1 MFHSMIHH
9 VDRVKNFSALHGLTK
24 DELQNFDGVENRLDS
39 LPKMQHDADYFSL
52 MKVNQSLSQLYEYAQ
67 SFRQHVDWLKQNV
80 TSSSQSA
87 KSASIHLSHLSKL
100 INTSLLQINEEAPQV
115 PPASFPDVSTDF
127 EGLLFSIEISERLQN
142 FCDWS
147 KRAATK
153 LLDEMCHL
161 TAQSL
166 TAMDTPEHFKVLK
179 LLGEGS
185 YGKVMLA
192 VHRKRGTPMAL
203 KFFPRDSTSLFSF
216 LREYNLSLS
225 FCTHPS
231 LTRALGIAYS
241 TPSHYVF
248 AQQASLFGDLY
259 NVILPEVG
267 LEEDCCQRVVSQLCG
282 ALSHLHSL
290 GFVHRDLKPENVFLC
305 DAACRWVKLG
315 DFGMVKARGTRV
327 PEVWYSS
334 PYCTPEAEIARG
346 NKDSWSS
353 ISDRNDGVKEG
364 EEVKKKERVWVSVEP
379 STDSWALGIL
389 TYAMLTGSHPWA
401 ETAGDCQS
409 YMKYQEWFDRARGPV
424 DELDVWAE
432 PRGESEKGLTNLIH
446 GELGKKEHPPPAAP
460 QFTCFTPLARSFF
473 QTLLDPRPR
482 HRGRPEDGL
491 SYLGGEWMM
500 EKERARLQEERK
512 KSRGRGA
519 IRNMKEM
526 EGRGER

>member
-1 MFHSMIHH
+1 M
-9 VDRVKNFSALHGLTK
+9 T
-24 DELQNFDGVENRLDS
+24 
-39 LPKMQHDADYFSL
+39 
-52 MKVNQSLSQLYEYAQ
+52 
-67 SFRQHVDWLKQNV
+67 
-80 TSSSQSA
+80 
-87 KSASIHLSHLSKL
+87 
-100 INTSLLQINEEAPQV
+100 
-115 PPASFPDVSTDF
+115 
-127 EGLLFSIEISERLQN
+127 
-142 FCDWS
+142 
-147 KRAATK
+147 AAAK

-166 TAMDTPEHFKVLK
+166 NSMDTSEHFKVLK

-192 VHRKRGTPMAL
+192 VHRKRVSLDLSGTPMAL

-241 TPSHYVF
+241 TPSHYIF

-259 NVILPEVG
+259 EVIIPELG
-267 LEEDCCQRVVSQLCG
+267 MEEDCCQRVVSQLCG

-305 DAACRWVKLG
+305 DSACRWVKLG
-315 DFGMVKARGTRV
+315 DFGMVKSRGTRI

-334 PYCTPEAEIARG
+334 PYCTPEAEVARG
-346 NKDSWSS
+346 NNDSSN
-353 ISDRNDGVKEG
+353 ITDGNDGIKDG
-364 EEVKKKERVWVSVEP
+364 EEKKKKRVWVSVEP

-401 ETAGDCQS
+401 ETASDCHS
-409 YMKYQEWFDRARGPV
+409 YLKYQEWFERSKSPN

-432 PRGESEKGLTNLIH
+432 PQTESPQDLDEAGLEK
-446 GELGKKEHPPPAAP
+446 KKHIPKAP
-460 QFTCFTPLARSFF
+460 QFACFTHLACSFF
-473 QTLLDPRPR
+473 QSLLNPRPQLR
-482 HRGRPEDGL
+482 RQPDEAL
-491 SYLGGEWMM
+491 SYLGGDWMM
-500 EKERARLQEERK
+500 EKERVRLEKARK
-512 KSRGRGA
+512 KSRGKGG

>member
-1 MFHSMIHH
+1 
-9 VDRVKNFSALHGLTK
+9 
-24 DELQNFDGVENRLDS
+24 
-39 LPKMQHDADYFSL
+39 
-52 MKVNQSLSQLYEYAQ
+52 
-67 SFRQHVDWLKQNV
+67 
-80 TSSSQSA
+80 
-87 KSASIHLSHLSKL
+87 
-100 INTSLLQINEEAPQV
+100 
-115 PPASFPDVSTDF
+115 
-127 EGLLFSIEISERLQN
+127 
-142 FCDWS
+142 
-147 KRAATK
+147 
-153 LLDEMCHL
+153 
-161 TAQSL
+161 
-166 TAMDTPEHFKVLK
+166 MDTSEHFKVLK

-248 AQQASLFGDLY
+248 AQQAGLFGDLY
-259 NVILPEVG
+259 DVILPEVG
-267 LEEDCCQRVVSQLCG
+267 MEEDCCQRVVSQLCG

-305 DAACRWVKLG
+305 DSACRWVKLG

-334 PYCTPEAEIARG
+334 PYCTPEAEVARG
-346 NKDSWSS
+346 NEDSWSGV
-353 ISDRNDGVKEG
+353 NDGVKEAG
-364 EEVKKKERVWVSVEP
+364 EKTKRVWVSVEP

-401 ETAGDCQS
+401 ETGSDCRA
-409 YMKYQEWFDRARGPV
+409 YLKYQEWFERAKGP
-424 DELDVWAE
+424 DDALDVWAE
-432 PRGESEKGLTNLIH
+432 PPGESAQDALESEFGEKGRA
-446 GELGKKEHPPPAAP
+446 PVAP
-460 QFTCFTPLARSFF
+460 QFACFTSLARSFF

-482 HRGRPEDGL
+482 CRGRPEDGL
-491 SYLGGEWMM
+491 SYLGGDWVM
-500 EKERARLQEERK
+500 ETERLRLEKERK
-512 KSRGRGA
+512 KSGGKGA
-519 IRNMKEM
+519 IRSMKEM

>member
-1 MFHSMIHH
+1 M
-9 VDRVKNFSALHGLTK
+9 T
-24 DELQNFDGVENRLDS
+24 
-39 LPKMQHDADYFSL
+39 
-52 MKVNQSLSQLYEYAQ
+52 
-67 SFRQHVDWLKQNV
+67 
-80 TSSSQSA
+80 
-87 KSASIHLSHLSKL
+87 
-100 INTSLLQINEEAPQV
+100 
-115 PPASFPDVSTDF
+115 
-127 EGLLFSIEISERLQN
+127 
-142 FCDWS
+142 
-147 KRAATK
+147 AAAK

-166 TAMDTPEHFKVLK
+166 TAMDTSEHFQVLK

-203 KFFPRDSTSLFSF
+203 KFFPRESTSLFSF

-267 LEEDCCQRVVSQLCG
+267 MEEDSCQRVVSQLCG

-305 DAACRWVKLG
+305 DSACRWVKLG
-315 DFGMVKARGTRV
+315 DFGMVKAVGTRV

-334 PYCTPEAEIARG
+334 PYCTPESEIARG
-346 NKDSWSS
+346 NEDSWSS
-353 ISDRNDGVKEG
+353 EGDGKCAVKED
-364 EEVKKKERVWVSVEP
+364 EEGKKKPRVWVSVEP

-401 ETAGDCQS
+401 ETASDCRS
-409 YMKYQEWFDRARGPV
+409 YLKYREWSDRAEGLDDDD

-432 PRGESEKGLTNLIH
+432 PQGEGGLIGAGLAEKDG
-446 GELGKKEHPPPAAP
+446 PPVAP
-460 QFTCFTPLARSFF
+460 QFACFTPLARRFF
-473 QTLLDPRPR
+473 RKLLDPTPR
-482 HRGRPEDGL
+482 LRGRPEVAL
-491 SYLGGEWMM
+491 NYLGGEWVM
-500 EKERARLQEERK
+500 EKERARLEEERK
-512 KSRGRGA
+512 KSGVKGA
-519 IRNMKEM
+519 IRNMKEK

>member
-1 MFHSMIHH
+1 M
-9 VDRVKNFSALHGLTK
+9 T
-24 DELQNFDGVENRLDS
+24 
-39 LPKMQHDADYFSL
+39 
-52 MKVNQSLSQLYEYAQ
+52 
-67 SFRQHVDWLKQNV
+67 
-80 TSSSQSA
+80 
-87 KSASIHLSHLSKL
+87 
-100 INTSLLQINEEAPQV
+100 
-115 PPASFPDVSTDF
+115 
-127 EGLLFSIEISERLQN
+127 
-142 FCDWS
+142 
-147 KRAATK
+147 AATK

-166 TAMDTPEHFKVLK
+166 TAMDTSEHFQVLK

-203 KFFPRDSTSLFSF
+203 KFFPRESTSLFSF

-248 AQQASLFGDLY
+248 AQQVSLFGDLY
-259 NVILPEVG
+259 DVILPEVG
-267 LEEDCCQRVVSQLCG
+267 MEEDCCQRVVSQLCG

-305 DAACRWVKLG
+305 DSACRWVKLG
-315 DFGMVKARGTRV
+315 DFGMVKARGTKV

-334 PYCTPEAEIARG
+334 PYCPPEAEIARD
-346 NKDSWSS
+346 NEDSWSS
-353 ISDRNDGVKEG
+353 VSDGNEASKED
-364 EEVKKKERVWVSVEP
+364 EDEKKMKKKKRVWVSVEP
-379 STDSWALGIL
+379 SADSWALGIL

-401 ETAGDCQS
+401 ETANDCRS
-409 YMKYQEWFDRARGPV
+409 YLKYLEWFDRTRGPD

-432 PRGESEKGLTNLIH
+432 PQTEAERETSGLT
-446 GELGKKEHPPPAAP
+446 GAGLGAKERPPTAP
-460 QFTCFTPLARSFF
+460 QFACFTPLACSFF
-473 QTLLDPRPR
+473 QSLLDPRPR
-482 HRGRPEDGL
+482 LRGRPEDAL
-491 SYLGGEWMM
+491 SYLGGDWMM
-500 EKERARLQEERK
+500 EKERLRLEEERR
-512 KSRGRGA
+512 KSGGKGA